1 MCGNFGEAALTAV
14 MPLAGLQAAQ
24 TRKANES
31 LQRHSENLR
40 KEARERD
47 DVLIAL
53 QDANE
58 AEQKKLQDKADA
70 EFQETAS
77 KFTEAAQRQKIAD
90 AIAKREAAF
99 SPDPG
104 AAVANVANTQSA
116 PSIVQ
121 EAIDKR
127 LAKAATRNLARNAA
141 QAALG
146 GFEGTQ
152 LGSNTE
158 LNRNTQRI
166 REGSL
171 LADSFRRITQGARA
185 QRDFNKANTK
195 QLMDILVRENAQGG
209 RRQFANVLGIIN
221 KLTATAAG
229 AAIGGPFGAVAGA
242 GAGEAAF
249 GDGGLTGT
257 NQAAARQRRGN

>member
-1 MCGNFGEAALTAV
+1 MCGSVNEAYLP
-14 MPLAGLQAAQ
+14 PLVGLQAGQ

-31 LQRHSENLR
+31 LARHSSNLR
-40 KEARERD
+40 KQARERD
-47 DVLIAL
+47 EVLIAL

-58 AEQKKLQDKADA
+58 AEQKKLQDKADT
-70 EFQETAS
+70 EFKETAS
-77 KFTEAAQRQKIAD
+77 RFTEAAQRQKIAD
-90 AIAKREAAF
+90 AITKREAAF
-99 SPDPG
+99 NSDPG
-104 AAVANVANTQSA
+104 AAVVDVANAQSA

-127 LAKAATRNLARNAA
+127 LAKAAARNLERNAT

-185 QRDFNKANTK
+185 QRDFNKVNTQ
-195 QLMDILVRENAQGG
+195 QLMDILVNKNAIGG
-209 RRQFANVLGIIN
+209 RRQFASILGTIN
-221 KLTATAAG
+221 KMAAIAAG
-229 AAIGGPFGAVAGA
+229 AAIGGPAGAAGGGAV
-242 GAGEAAF
+242 GENAF
-249 GDGGLTGT
+249 GENGSVTGT
-257 NQAAARQRRGN
+257 NQAATRQRRGS